1 MPTGLRTGILALPD
15 PPAPRA
21 CPSVVREA
29 IKTRAE
35 RNEALATARMR
46 AEELRQAFIAAKD
59 ADRDAAA
66 SAVLNGSVKSKPTAD
81 KIAKQAEDA
90 EEEVAILAAA
100 YEQADERL
108 ADALVQHSDEMNLK
122 AEEDVISAL
131 VIACTETDKAINAV
145 DLVQKARD
153 HRAYCAQVAAGR
165 NPRAHAV
172 PLSTSITKPN
182 GYLVTVAEALAAA
195 REALAEAT
203 NGRA

>member
-1 MPTGLRTGILALPD
+1 MATALRTGVLPLND

-21 CPSVVREA
+21 CPPDVRDA

-35 RNEALATARMR
+35 RREALAQARER
-46 AEELRQAFIAAKD
+46 AEELRRSYIAAKD

-66 SAVLNGSVKSKPTAD
+66 SALLDGGKSKPTAD
-81 KIAKQAEDA
+81 KIAKQAEEV
-90 EEEVAILAAA
+90 EEEVGILAAA

-108 ADALVQHSDEMNLK
+108 SDALVKHSDEMNLK

-131 VIACTETDKAINAV
+131 VIACTEADKAINAV

-165 NPRAHAV
+165 NPRAHAF
-172 PLSTSITKPN
+172 PLATALKKPN
-182 GYLVTVAEALAAA
+182 GYPVSVAEALAAV
-195 REALAEAT
+195 REALSEAT